1 MHVININCT
10 LKNISSNTIAD
21 FIRAEDKEIV
31 ITTNNISLPSD
42 LQEIKKYVKNSF
54 TTNVK
59 QISSPRLP
67 QSKSYLKIVDIP
79 YISKRSNIW
88 ISSDEIENILK
99 NNYIFN
105 NIILVSKPYVI
116 KVSPKSNMVII
127 WIDIWNT

>member
-21 FIRAEDKEIV
+21 FIRAEDKGIV

-59 QISSPRLP
+59 
-67 QSKSYLKIVDIP
+67 
-79 YISKRSNIW
+79 
-88 ISSDEIENILK
+88 
-99 NNYIFN
+99 
-105 NIILVSKPYVI
+105 
-116 KVSPKSNMVII
+116 
-127 WIDIWNT
+127 

>member
-1 MHVININCT
+1 M
-10 LKNISSNTIAD
+10 SNTIAD
-21 FIRAEDKEIV
+21 FIHAEDKEIV
-31 ITTNNISLPSD
+31 ITTNNISLSSN

-54 TTNVK
+54 TTNVE

-67 QSKSYLKIVDIP
+67 QSKFYLKIVDIS

-105 NIILVSKPYVI
+105 NIILVSKSYVI
-116 KVSPKSNMVII
+116 KVLPKSNIAII